1 MATHSSVLASKIPWT
16 EEPGGPQS
24 MELEE
29 SDMTEATE
37 HAHRNIIKQKIKDLK
52 HVSLLIEPTVP
63 RFSENLRNSTFC
75 KGRKRVGECKLIL
88 FFLTANISKK

>member
-1 MATHSSVLASKIPWT
+1 MQKTKFQSPSWEDPLEEGMATHSSVLASKSPRT
-16 EEPGGPQS
+16 EEPGRPRS
-24 MELEE
+24 MELQE

-63 RFSENLRNSTFC
+63 RFSENLS
-75 KGRKRVGECKLIL
+75 
-88 FFLTANISKK
+88 